1 MRIDIDCRYVTITDD
16 KLRKRFSNTHLGDD
30 VMPIINVDC
39 WEGFNEEQKKE
50 WIKELTVVTNKLF
63 NIPPDKILVILRD
76 TPLANWGQ
84 AGIVATDPNFLE
96 KSRITEM
103 ESEF

>member
-1 MRIDIDCRYVTITDD
+1 
-16 KLRKRFSNTHLGDD
+16 
-30 VMPIINVDC
+30 MPIINIDC

-76 TPLANWGQ
+76 TPLVNWGQ
-84 AGIVATDPNFLE
+84 AGAIAADPDFLE
-96 KSRITEM
+96 NSRITELKL
-103 ESEF
+103 EA